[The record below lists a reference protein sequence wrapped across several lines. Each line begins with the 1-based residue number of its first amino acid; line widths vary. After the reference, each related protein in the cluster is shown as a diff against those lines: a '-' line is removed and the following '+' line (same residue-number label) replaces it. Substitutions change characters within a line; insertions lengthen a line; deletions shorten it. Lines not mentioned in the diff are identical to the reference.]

1 MEVWPVA
8 MQVAC
13 VQVQIVIIAGISTRL
28 ASRLQQRAAP
38 ADWVSCLRRRYG
50 DMRDVDTACQAFLR
64 FLQKTHRQRWACV
77 WSWSL
82 AAWTTKGK
90 MSSAK
95 DLIEQIFV
103 ANFQQVNES
112 YGDSSAELL
121 SVTTVII
128 IIYYRYRTH
137 SLQSKILYLT
147 NNKKITRKS

>member
-1 MEVWPVA
+1 
-8 MQVAC
+8 
-13 VQVQIVIIAGISTRL
+13 
-28 ASRLQQRAAP
+28 
-38 ADWVSCLRRRYG
+38 
-50 DMRDVDTACQAFLR
+50 
-64 FLQKTHRQRWACV
+64 
-77 WSWSL
+77 
-82 AAWTTKGK
+82 